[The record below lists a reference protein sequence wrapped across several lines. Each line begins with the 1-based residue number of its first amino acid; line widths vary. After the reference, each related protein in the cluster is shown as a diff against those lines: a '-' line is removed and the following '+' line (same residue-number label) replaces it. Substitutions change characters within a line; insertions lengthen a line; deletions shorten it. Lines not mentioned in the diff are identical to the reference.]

1 MGNSDFGSSCL
12 RLGTGIEFE
21 GFVGK
26 FVFLPS
32 VDSAVDIDSF
42 GGFVG
47 VLVASLIVAHVADLQ
62 SEIVVVLDVGI
73 VFAVG
78 VVGSF
83 VLGAMGDR
91 MTDIRVVTS
100 LLGSAENS
108 LLYSNL
114 DLNCMGQACPL
125 LGMDCLFGYPLVVL
139 GCSLIGWHVT
149 DGLLHSCLVVLS
161 MTGPEKNLHSYRFDH
176 DIIYNSF
183 FYIFA

>member
-1 MGNSDFGSSCL
+1 M

-47 VLVASLIVAHVADLQ
+47 VLLASLIVAHVADLQ

-73 VFAVG
+73 VFPVG

-83 VLGAMGDR
+83 VLGATKFFIVSVAKAQIFTR
-91 MTDIRVVTS
+91 FTS
-100 LLGSAENS
+100 KNHAKRS
-108 LLYSNL
+108 L
-114 DLNCMGQACPL
+114 QKI
-125 LGMDCLFGYPLVVL
+125 V
-139 GCSLIGWHVT
+139 
-149 DGLLHSCLVVLS
+149 
-161 MTGPEKNLHSYRFDH
+161 
-176 DIIYNSF
+176 
-183 FYIFA
+183 